1 MRLSA
6 VAPGDTKAPCNM
18 ALKSDEQKQKE
29 AIVFDEAIKEVCET
43 YWKDVTNNG
52 HPVKAVGVPCIQTE
66 GNFHYKDHDEIASL
80 LKKPIRQLRDDKESL
95 KELEFLLNH
104 VDRKNNE
111 LVFMKCSDGSCDH
124 CTLHPVR
131 AKKLFKFLNG
141 NKMLLFNPMESDQH
155 PGHYYTFLEMC
166 KKSAEH
172 VHMPVGNEG
181 LSSEMNA
188 EHQFGK
194 SHLCPSYSFSSKT
207 EKQRHI
213 SLICFTGNKRRE
225 RDADVQ
231 RTHVHNT
238 FVSIKPLQMPQV
250 DQENAE

>member
-18 ALKSDEQKQKE
+18 AFKSDERKQKE

-43 YWKDVTNNG
+43 YWKDVTYNG

-141 NKMLLFNPMESDQH
+141 NKMLLFNPTESDQH

-188 EHQFGK
+188 EHQLGK

-207 EKQRHI
+207 EKQRPI